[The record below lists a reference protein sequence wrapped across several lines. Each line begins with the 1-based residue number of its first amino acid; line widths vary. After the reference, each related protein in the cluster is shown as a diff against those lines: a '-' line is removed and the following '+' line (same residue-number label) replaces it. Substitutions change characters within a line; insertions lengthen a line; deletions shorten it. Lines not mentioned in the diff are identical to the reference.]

1 MNGHRDAQM
10 IKEISGGV
18 DGVTVPSQIG
28 KDPKNGECQ
37 AHYQLRVD
45 GRSFV
50 ENSWVLSTQT

>member
-1 MNGHRDAQM
+1 MDTEMLRYQRN
-10 IKEISGGV
+10 IWGGC
-18 DGVTVPSQIG
+18 DGVIVPSQIG

-50 ENSWVLSTQT
+50 ENSWALSTQT